1 MQIPDH
7 LRPDLLST
15 AADEMHRQVWGGEPL
30 ASCTTDFSARFTA
43 ALADAVDSILAEVGP
58 DDETKTRLAAADGFL
73 TAAGWKAEP
82 PSHH

>member
-43 ALADAVDSILAEVGP
+43 ALADAVDSILAQLP
-58 DDETKTRLAAADGFL
+58 DPNAEALAAAQPFL
-73 TAAGWKAEP
+73 DATGYTTPEDP
-82 PSHH
+82 R